1 MKKRVKN
8 KIKFCCPQFQDAY
21 NQYKVARSKESWPEC
36 LDRLSWAEMK
46 LILILIES
54 FIERKC
60 MFCHK
65 TIVMPKQRRIN
76 KWINR

>member
-1 MKKRVKN
+1 MK
-8 KIKFCCPQFQDAY
+8 KIKFCCRQFKDAY
-21 NQYKVARSKESWPEC
+21 HQYKILRQKKNWPEC

-60 MFCHK
+60 MYCGK
-65 TIVMPKQRRIN
+65 AIIIPKQRKLN
-76 KWINR
+76 EKKST

>member
-1 MKKRVKN
+1 MK
-8 KIKFCCPQFQDAY
+8 KIKFCCRQFKDAY
-21 NQYKVARSKESWPEC
+21 YQYKTAKQKGNWPEC

-60 MFCHK
+60 MYCGK
-65 TIVMPKQRRIN
+65 EIIIPKQRKLN
-76 KWINR
+76 EKKST